1 MAFTVVIC
9 GRPNVG
15 KSTLFNRLV
24 GRRTAIV
31 DPTPGV
37 TRDWRE
43 GAAGLGPLR
52 FRVIDTAGLEEAD
65 PSSLE
70 ARMTAQTAAALEQG
84 DLTLLLVDGLSGLTP
99 PDRHFADWLRR
110 QRCPVLVVVNKCEG
124 AEAQAGAH
132 EAHALGLGELVA
144 ISAQHG
150 EGMGDLYDALAERMP
165 EADSAVDA
173 GVPARDGETPEGD
186 EDDENEIESSPLRL
200 AVIGRPNVGK
210 STLINRLVG
219 EERVLTGPEAGI
231 TRDAVV
237 LEWDW
242 RGRAVRLIDTAGV
255 RRRAKVTAAL
265 EKMSVASTLD
275 AVRFA
280 HVVILLLD
288 AEAPLERQDL
298 SLAAMIADEGRAPV
312 VAVNKWDR
320 ITAPTALLKSL
331 HARLLDVFP
340 QARGV
345 PLVPLSALTGKA
357 VNKLMPA
364 VFGADENWNRRVPTA
379 ALNRWLEE
387 VTAHHPPPLVAG
399 RRLKLRYMTQVN
411 IRPPSFA
418 LFASRPRKLP
428 EAYRRY
434 LVNGLREVFGLE
446 GVPVRLMLRKG
457 KNPYAKG

>member
-43 GAAGLGPLR
+43 GGARLGPLR

-65 PSSLE
+65 PGSLE

-84 DLTLLLVDGLSGLTP
+84 DLALLLVDGRVGLTP
-99 PDRHFADWLRR
+99 ADRHFADWLRR
-110 QRCPVLVVVNKCEG
+110 QDCPVLVAVNKCESV
-124 AEAQAGAH
+124 EAQAGAH
-132 EAHALGLGELVA
+132 EAHALGLGDLVA

-165 EADSAVDA
+165 EAN
-173 GVPARDGETPEGD
+173 PAADTPSKGEGGAPD
-186 EDDENEIESSPLRL
+186 KIEVGPLRL

-219 EERVLTGPEAGI
+219 EERVLTGPEVGI

-242 RGRAVRLIDTAGV
+242 RGRAIRLIDTAGV

-265 EKMSVASTLD
+265 EKMSIASTFD

-280 HVVILLLD
+280 HVVVLLLD

-298 SLAAMIADEGRAPV
+298 TLAAMVADEGRAPV

-320 ITAPTALLKSL
+320 ISAPETLLKAL

-345 PLVPLSALTGKA
+345 PVVPLSALTGKG

-399 RRLKLRYMTQVN
+399 RRLKLRYITQVN

-418 LFASRPRKLP
+418 LFASRPSKLP

-434 LVNGLREVFGLE
+434 LVNGLREAFGLE

-457 KNPYAKG
+457 KNPYVKN

>member
-1 MAFTVVIC
+1 
-9 GRPNVG
+9 
-15 KSTLFNRLV
+15 
-24 GRRTAIV
+24 
-31 DPTPGV
+31 
-37 TRDWRE
+37 
-43 GAAGLGPLR
+43 
-52 FRVIDTAGLEEAD
+52 
-65 PSSLE
+65 
-70 ARMTAQTAAALEQG
+70 MTAQTAAALEQA
-84 DLTLLLVDGLSGLTP
+84 DLALLLVDGRAGLMP
-99 PDRHFADWLRR
+99 ADRHFADWLRR
-110 QRCPVLVVVNKCEG
+110 QDRPVLVVVNKCEG

-132 EAHALGLGELVA
+132 EAHALGLGDLVA

-150 EGMGDLYDALAERMP
+150 EGLGDLYDALTERMP
-165 EADSAVDA
+165 E
-173 GVPARDGETPEGD
+173 DGPEAAALPEDGRGEPGD
-186 EDDENEIESSPLRL
+186 IENGPLRL

-219 EERVLTGPEAGI
+219 EERVLTGSEPGI

-265 EKMSVASTLD
+265 EKLSVASTLD

-280 HVVILLLD
+280 HVVVLLLD

-298 SLAAMIADEGRAPV
+298 ALAAMIAEEGRAPV

-320 ITAPTALLKSL
+320 VAAPAALLKVL
-331 HARLLDVFP
+331 RARLLDVFP

-345 PLVPLSALTGKA
+345 PLVPLSALTGKG

-387 VTAHHPPPLVAG
+387 VSAHHPPPLVAG

-418 LFASRPRKLP
+418 LFASRPGKLP

-434 LVNGLREVFGLE
+434 LVNGLREAFGLE

>member
-24 GRRTAIV
+24 GRRSAIV
-31 DPTPGV
+31 DSTPGV

-43 GAAGLGPLR
+43 GAAKLGPLR

-65 PSSLE
+65 PGSLE
-70 ARMTAQTAAALEQG
+70 ARMTEQTAAALEQG
-84 DLTLLLVDGLSGLTP
+84 DLALLLVDGRVGLTP
-99 PDRHFADWLRR
+99 VDRHFADWLRR
-110 QRCPVLVVVNKCEG
+110 HDCPVLVAVNKCES

-132 EAHALGLGELVA
+132 EAHALGLGDLVA
-144 ISAQHG
+144 ISARHG
-150 EGMGDLYDALAERMP
+150 EGMGDLYDALAARMP
-165 EADSAVDA
+165 EADQVADT
-173 GVPARDGETPEGD
+173 PLEGEEG
-186 EDDENEIESSPLRL
+186 EQDDIESGPLRL

-280 HVVILLLD
+280 HVVVLLLD

-298 SLAAMIADEGRAPV
+298 TLAAMIADEGRAPV

-320 ITAPTALLKSL
+320 ITAPADLLKAL

-340 QARGV
+340 QARGLPVV
-345 PLVPLSALTGKA
+345 PLCALTGQG
-357 VNKLMPA
+357 VSKLMPA

-387 VTAHHPPPLVAG
+387 VIAHHPPPLVAG

-418 LFASRPRKLP
+418 LFASRPGKLP

-434 LVNGLREVFGLE
+434 LVNGLREAFGLE
-446 GVPVRLMLRKG
+446 GVPLRLMLRKG
-457 KNPYAKG
+457 KNPYAKD